1 MPGSYAQR
9 VADAAHVKRFD
20 RALQALTDLSDPLL
34 RLDAIRQSL
43 AQLEDLQAATVAD
56 ARAGGKTWTEIGAL
70 YGLSK
75 QGAQQR
81 FRARKNPTS

>member
-1 MPGSYAQR
+1 
-9 VADAAHVKRFD
+9 VADPAHVRRFD
-20 RALQALTDLSDPLL
+20 GALQALTDLPDPLL

-43 AQLEDLQAATVAD
+43 TQLEDLHAAAVAD

-81 FRARKNPTS
+81 FRVQKKPAS